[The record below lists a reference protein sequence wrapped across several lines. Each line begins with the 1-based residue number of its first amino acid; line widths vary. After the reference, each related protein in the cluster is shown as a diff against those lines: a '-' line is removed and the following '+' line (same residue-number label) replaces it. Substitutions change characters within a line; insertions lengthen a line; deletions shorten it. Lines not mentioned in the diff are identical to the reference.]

1 MMETIEYD
9 DFEKVELRAG
19 TIIAVE
25 DFPEA
30 HTPAYKLTIDFGEE
44 IGVKRSSSQLTD
56 YYKKEEL
63 LGKQVIAVVNFVPKQ
78 VGKFM
83 SEVLT
88 TGLYDEVGKV
98 VLVSPDRT
106 VPNGSKLL

>member
-1 MMETIEYD
+1 MKKIEYN
-9 DFEKVELRAG
+9 DFEKVEIRVG
-19 TIIAVE
+19 TIVE
-25 DFPEA
+25 VNDFPEA
-30 HTPAYKLTIDFGEE
+30 RVSAYKLMIDFGEM
-44 IGVKRSSSQLTD
+44 IGVKQSSSQITD

-63 LGKQVIAVVNFVPKQ
+63 VGKQILAVINFEPKQ

-88 TGLYDEVGKV
+88 TGIYDEVEKV
-98 VLVSPDRT
+98 VLVSPDRL